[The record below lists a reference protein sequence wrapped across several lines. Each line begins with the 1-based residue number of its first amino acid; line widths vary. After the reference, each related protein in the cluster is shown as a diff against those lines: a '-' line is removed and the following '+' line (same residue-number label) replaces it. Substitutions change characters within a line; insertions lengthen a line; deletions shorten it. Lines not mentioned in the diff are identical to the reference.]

1 MSARLFSGAA
11 ALWRPLLALLGSLI
25 LAGCGSIDAATTDHT
40 RLWGEVPTGLGR
52 ILEVRVDEVEDDQ
65 LREDILEAVRRE
77 FVRGGLFDRVRPV
90 FTDRPVSPG
99 TSELRIAFAG
109 ASSEELFDLFEFE
122 DALVSRYELSI
133 ELLDEQNKQI
143 LGGHITGLGVD
154 VITEHDHL
162 TDAKREDVRLA
173 SLDDAA
179 MKMSRALRHA
189 ANTRAHKVYEVLPRI
204 DIPGA
209 VGIAVLGFDDSEDS
223 ARLHGLALNYQV
235 RRLFPRL
242 GPAWLI
248 VKDEDVTDAMIRAE
262 ITERLFDLSPYRV
275 EKLASFLPAASML
288 LVGKVEIRP
297 EGMFVT
303 GRLLDRSGKPI
314 VKHEVHASGLGA
326 LPVAAAKLCR
336 GLAEK
341 LRTLREKK

>member
-1 MSARLFSGAA
+1 MRATRA
-11 ALWRPLLALLGSLI
+11 LGSL
-25 LAGCGSIDAATTDHT
+25 LAPIAALALSGCGSIDAATADHT

-52 ILEVRVDEVEDDQ
+52 ILEVRVGEVEDEG
-65 LREDILEAVRRE
+65 LRADILQAVRRE

-90 FTDRPVSPG
+90 VPGTQGSPG

-109 ASSEELFDLFEFE
+109 ESSDELFDLFEFE
-122 DALVSRYELSI
+122 DALVTRYELSI
-133 ELLDEQNKQI
+133 ELLDEQDKQI

-154 VITEHDHL
+154 LVTEHDYL
-162 TDAKREDVRLA
+162 DDAKREDVRLA

-179 MKMSRALRHA
+179 MKMSRALRQA
-189 ANTRAHKVYEVLPRI
+189 ANTRANKVYTTLPKV
-204 DIPGA
+204 DLPGA
-209 VGIAVLGFDDSEDS
+209 VGIAVLGFDDSDDA
-223 ARLHGLALNYQV
+223 ARLHGIGLSYQV

-262 ITERLFDLSPYRV
+262 LTEKLYDLSAFRV
-275 EKLASFLPAASML
+275 EKLASYLPAASML
-288 LVGKVEIRP
+288 LVGKVDSRP
-297 EGMFVT
+297 EGLFVS

-314 VKHEVHASGLGA
+314 VTHEVEASGLGA

-336 GLAEK
+336 GLGEK
-341 LRTLREKK
+341 LKGLRAAAKPN